1 MDNNVDKL
9 IKFCKEH
16 KGDVFDVYVYN
27 KLLPCTL
34 VGYNHRNGNA
44 IVRLPKGSALGWS
57 GMVLDDGED
66 ILLWKRYKAANYN
79 HYYVWQFQLE
89 KKYERTNQFLL

>member
-9 IKFCKEH
+9 IEFCKEH
-16 KGDVFDVYVYN
+16 KGDVFDVTVTD
-27 KLLPCTL
+27 KTVSVTL

-44 IVRLPKGSALGWS
+44 IVRLPKGSKLGWS
-57 GMVLDDGED
+57 GKVLNNTED

-79 HYYVWQFQLE
+79 HYYVWQSQLE
-89 KKYERTNQFLL
+89 KKYGRTN